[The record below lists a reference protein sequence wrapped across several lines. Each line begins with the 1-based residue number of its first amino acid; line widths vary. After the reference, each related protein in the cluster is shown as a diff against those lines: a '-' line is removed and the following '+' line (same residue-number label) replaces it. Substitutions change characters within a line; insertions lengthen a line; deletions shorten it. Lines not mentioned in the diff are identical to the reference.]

1 MDPDKASISSYKTDD
16 SEIGEEQFMRWKDW
30 QEWKNHGD
38 PKSGNN
44 VNAIFS
50 EGLMIAVS
58 LILIPVLIIPYSD
71 PSLPIARVCLTLS
84 MERS

>member
-30 QEWKNHGD
+30 QELEESRRFSKIR
-38 PKSGNN
+38 NN

-58 LILIPVLIIPYSD
+58 LILIPVLIIPY
-71 PSLPIARVCLTLS
+71 LV
-84 MERS
+84 